1 MSILRGWLKTLF
13 LWELLIGMSVTLR
26 NFFRKKFTLRYPE
39 EKTPQ
44 SVRFRGLHAL
54 RRYPNGEERCIAC
67 KLCAAVC
74 PALAITIESDVGPD
88 GTRRTT
94 RYDIDLFKCIYCGFC
109 EEACPVDAIVETRIH
124 EYHMEHRGENIM
136 TKDKLLAVGERYEAM
151 IAADKAADAR
161 YR

>member
-1 MSILRGWLKTLF
+1 MALQSIVKTF
-13 LWELLIGMSVTLR
+13 LLTELLGGLSLTARTL
-26 NFFRKKFTLRYPE
+26 FRKKVTVNYPE

-44 SVRFRGLHAL
+44 SPRFRGLHAL
-54 RRYPNGEERCIAC
+54 RRYANGEERCIAC
-67 KLCAAVC
+67 KLCEAVC
-74 PALAITIESDVGPD
+74 PALAITIESAVAAD

-124 EYHMEHRGENIM
+124 EYHMENRGENIM
-136 TKDKLLAVGERYEAM
+136 TKDKLLAVGERYAAL
-151 IAADKAADAR
+151 IDADKGADSA